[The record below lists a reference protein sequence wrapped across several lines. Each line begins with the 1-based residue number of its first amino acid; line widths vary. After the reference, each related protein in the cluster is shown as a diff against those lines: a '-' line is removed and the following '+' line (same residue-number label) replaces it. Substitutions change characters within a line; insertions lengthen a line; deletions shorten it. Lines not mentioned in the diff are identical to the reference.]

1 MKPEFGH
8 SVERK
13 QFGCCDEHFEF
24 ESGPKFKLKSFKN
37 YADHFKRQ
45 YFVKED
51 QITASNFNSDATQML
66 SEPSIPDIEGE
77 YWRIIENPTE
87 EIEVSSGI
95 AIFFSRDLPNFFFLS
110 IIFSYLSFSIW
121 FIRCSMGILRKLVQA
136 KVVFHLKPIHG
147 M

>member
-51 QITASNFNSDATQML
+51 QITASNFNSDAMQML

-110 IIFSYLSFSIW
+110 IIFSYFSFSIW

>member
-1 MKPEFGH
+1 MKPNFGH
-8 SVERK
+8 SVELK
-13 QFGCCDEHFEF
+13 EFGCCNEHFEF

-51 QITASNFNSDATQML
+51 QITASNSNSDAMQML

-87 EIEVSSGI
+87 EIEV
-95 AIFFSRDLPNFFFLS
+95 FLWNCNFLF
-110 IIFSYLSFSIW
+110 
-121 FIRCSMGILRKLVQA
+121 
-136 KVVFHLKPIHG
+136 
-147 M
+147 